1 MNFQGRLGVIC
12 GGRASFV
19 TDGRR
24 VGRMDLVSSRKSLP
38 LANKVGKLM
47 FSQVSVGHSVQGK
60 GSSYGP
66 SPPVPDME
74 PIHTYLP
81 TGDLFT

>member
-1 MNFQGRLGVIC
+1 
-12 GGRASFV
+12 
-19 TDGRR
+19 
-24 VGRMDLVSSRKSLP
+24 MDLVSSRKSLP

-47 FSQVSVGHSVQGK
+47 FSQVSVGHSVQRR

-74 PIHTYLP
+74 PTHTYLP